1 MLLRRYH
8 PRDPDES
15 DTESDKQE
23 VTDDA
28 PQATKPAGRSR
39 SGKTAKEG

>member
-1 MLLRRYH
+1 MLRRYH

-15 DTESDKQE
+15 DTESDEQE
-23 VTDDA
+23 LTNDA

-39 SGKTAKEG
+39 SSKTTKEG

>member
-1 MLLRRYH
+1 MMLRRYH

-15 DTESDKQE
+15 DTAPDEQE
-23 VTDDA
+23 ATDDT

-39 SGKTAKEG
+39 SGKTSKEG